1 MTDSRPD
8 CRISVDAGQA
18 VFLDRQTVG
27 CAYSGDAYQDAAH
40 LHTFHNVSYA
50 SNKSF
55 KNTYSF

>member
-1 MTDSRPD
+1 M
-8 CRISVDAGQA
+8 DAGQA

-27 CAYSGDAYQDAAH
+27 CAHSGNAYQDAAH
-40 LHTFHNVSYA
+40 LHTYRNVSYA